1 MSDELI
7 FTGKS
12 VEEAVAEG
20 LRVLGLT
27 EAEVKVEVVARG
39 SRGLFGIGSEPAQ
52 VRLVLRPSLS
62 QPALSAEVA
71 AERPLPAPS
80 LETVA
85 PAGTLAAVKPD
96 EGREGEEISVPASLE
111 SSVADVVQGPVST
124 QAQAEQAKE
133 IVAVT
138 AEDEAVAQLA
148 VELLSRLVQLM
159 GFEATIAAEWRAP
172 DADNEQSYLLL
183 DLQGRE
189 LSPLIGRRGETL
201 SNLQYLVRL
210 MLNQRLHSW
219 KNIVVDVEGY
229 RQRRIDHL
237 SQLALR
243 LAEQVAQSGRP
254 LALEPMAA
262 NERRIIHLTLRDH
275 PDVSTESSGEGER
288 RKVQILPKR

>member
-52 VRLVLRPSLS
+52 VRLVLRPSVL
-62 QPALSAEVA
+62 QPALSAESA

-85 PAGTLAAVKPD
+85 PVDTLAAVKPD
-96 EGREGEEISVPASLE
+96 EGGKGEEISVPAPLE

-124 QAQAEQAKE
+124 QAQEEQAKE
-133 IVAVT
+133 VVAVT

-243 LAEQVAQSGRP
+243 LAQQVAQSGRA

>member
-20 LRVLGLT
+20 LRALGLT

-52 VRLVLRPSLS
+52 VRLVLRPSAP

-71 AERPLPAPS
+71 AERPLPAPA
-80 LETVA
+80 LETVSS
-85 PAGTLAAVKPD
+85 AGTVAAVKPD
-96 EGREGEEISVPASLE
+96 EGRMEEEISAPDFA
-111 SSVADVVQGPVST
+111 QGPLST
-124 QAQAEQAKE
+124 EARGREAEKKE
-133 IVAVT
+133 AEAVVAVT

-172 DADNEQSYLLL
+172 DADNEQIYLLL

-219 KNIVVDVEGY
+219 KNIVVYVEGY

-262 NERRIIHLTLRDH
+262 NERRISHLTLRDH

>member
-52 VRLVLRPSLS
+52 VRLVLRPSVL
-62 QPALSAEVA
+62 QPALSAESA

-124 QAQAEQAKE
+124 QAQEEQAKE
-133 IVAVT
+133 VVAVT

-243 LAEQVAQSGRP
+243 LAQQVAQSGRA

>member
-52 VRLVLRPSLS
+52 VRLVLRPSVS

-243 LAEQVAQSGRP
+243 LAQQVAQSGRP

>member
-52 VRLVLRPSLS
+52 VRLVLRPSVL
-62 QPALSAEVA
+62 QPALSAESA

-85 PAGTLAAVKPD
+85 PVDTLAAVKPD
-96 EGREGEEISVPASLE
+96 EGGKGEEISVPAPLE

-124 QAQAEQAKE
+124 QAQEEQAKE
-133 IVAVT
+133 VVAVT

-159 GFEATIAAEWRAP
+159 GFEATIAAFIAAGVAP
-172 DADNEQSYLLL
+172 GPAS
-183 DLQGRE
+183 
-189 LSPLIGRRGETL
+189 SPKWTGAGTGA
-201 SNLQYLVRL
+201 N
-210 MLNQRLHSW
+210 
-219 KNIVVDVEGY
+219 G
-229 RQRRIDHL
+229 RQRTADH
-237 SQLALR
+237 SSDLA
-243 LAEQVAQSGRP
+243 RP
-254 LALEPMAA
+254 
-262 NERRIIHLTLRDH
+262 
-275 PDVSTESSGEGER
+275 S
-288 RKVQILPKR
+288 

>member
-1 MSDELI
+1 
-7 FTGKS
+7 
-12 VEEAVAEG
+12 
-20 LRVLGLT
+20 
-27 EAEVKVEVVARG
+27 
-39 SRGLFGIGSEPAQ
+39 
-52 VRLVLRPSLS
+52 
-62 QPALSAEVA
+62 
-71 AERPLPAPS
+71 
-80 LETVA
+80 
-85 PAGTLAAVKPD
+85 LAAVKPD
-96 EGREGEEISVPASLE
+96 EGGKGEEISVPAPLE

-124 QAQAEQAKE
+124 QAQEDQAKE
-133 IVAVT
+133 VVAVT

-243 LAEQVAQSGRP
+243 LAQQVAQSGRA

>member
-52 VRLVLRPSLS
+52 VRLVLRPSAP
-62 QPALSAEVA
+62 QPPVPAGA
-71 AERPLPAPS
+71 APEFPLPAPA
-80 LETVA
+80 LERVVS
-85 PAGTLAAVKPD
+85 AGTPAAVKPD
-96 EGREGEEISVPASLE
+96 EGRMEEEISAPDFA
-111 SSVADVVQGPVST
+111 QGPLSPGT
-124 QAQAEQAKE
+124 RGREAEKKE
-133 IVAVT
+133 AEEVVAVT

-172 DADNEQSYLLL
+172 DADNEQIYLLL
-183 DLQGRE
+183 DLQGRD
-189 LSPLIGRRGETL
+189 LSPLIGRRGEAL